1 MDKKYLSFLTEN
13 HFELIL
19 TPTNQAQK
27 YIEDRQEIMRTI
39 KTAMDGRDNL
49 FSNELRSLLLTQL
62 ADHTTELPK
71 GMNMQYGQFYYV
83 ADRLADRIANADQ
96 RCRNYN
102 IKFYTNHRSVIANS
116 YEYNSCN
123 SYLVY
128 EYVVLRKSIK
138 LADFTGES
146 GVGENLYSAIKNV
159 VEDLKYN
166 IEIPKT
172 RVGFVF
178 RMIEELGFE
187 GVIYKPQNTD
197 TYVIV
202 VFDPDKCVNVKM
214 HKVVQ
219 PSGYEAFFNH

>member
-1 MDKKYLSFLTEN
+1 MDKKFLKFIDEN
-13 HFELIL
+13 NYELIL
-19 TPTNQAQK
+19 TPVSQTQK
-27 YIEDRQEIMRTI
+27 YIDDIHSMMNTI
-39 KTAMDGRDNL
+39 QSAMLGK
-49 FSNELRSLLLTQL
+49 SNFFVKEFQSLLLEQL
-62 ADHTTELPK
+62 ADHTTELPM
-71 GMNMQYGQFYYV
+71 GMNMQYGQFYYI
-83 ADRLADRIANADQ
+83 ADRLLERISNADQ

-102 IKFYTNHRSVIANS
+102 TKFYTNHRANIAES

-146 GVGENLYSAIKNV
+146 SVGENLYSAIKNV

-178 RMIEELGFE
+178 RMIEELGFQ

-202 VFDPDKCVNVKM
+202 VFAPDKYVNVKM

-219 PSGYEAFFNH
+219 PSGYEAFFEH